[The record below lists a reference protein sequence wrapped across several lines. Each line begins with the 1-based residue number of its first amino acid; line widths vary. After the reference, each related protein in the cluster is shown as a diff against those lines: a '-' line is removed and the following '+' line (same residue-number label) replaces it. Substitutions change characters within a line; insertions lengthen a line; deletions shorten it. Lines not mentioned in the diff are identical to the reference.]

1 MVSDVPICT
10 FLSGGV
16 DSSLV
21 SAICS
26 QELKKQGKQLHTF
39 SFDFVD
45 NAKYFKANAF
55 QPSQDRPY
63 VEKMVK
69 FLDSEH
75 RFLECE
81 TKKQVELLTA
91 SVEAH
96 DLPCMADIDSSMLY
110 FCSLVKQSY
119 KVALTGECADEIF
132 GGYPWF
138 RDPEIYEKNTFPW
151 SKNFDFRLE
160 ILNPQLVH
168 LLPLEKYVACQYE
181 KTLARVPHLSREDA
195 AKKRQREISYLNTSW
210 FMTTLLD
217 RKDRMTMANG
227 LEVRVP
233 FADHRLIEYLYNVP
247 WEYKYHNQE
256 VKGLLR
262 DAFYDYLPDEVLH
275 RKKSPYPKS
284 YNPSY
289 EQMLKE
295 HLGGILKDKAQPIH
309 QLIHAEVLNKLMAS
323 SSDYG
328 KPWFGQLMAL
338 PQMYA
343 YLIEINYWLQ
353 EYQIELKFS

>member
-1 MVSDVPICT
+1 
-10 FLSGGV
+10 
-16 DSSLV
+16 
-21 SAICS
+21 
-26 QELKKQGKQLHTF
+26 
-39 SFDFVD
+39 
-45 NAKYFKANAF
+45 
-55 QPSQDRPY
+55 
-63 VEKMVK
+63 
-69 FLDSEH
+69 
-75 RFLECE
+75 
-81 TKKQVELLTA
+81 
-91 SVEAH
+91 
-96 DLPCMADIDSSMLY
+96 
-110 FCSLVKQSY
+110 
-119 KVALTGECADEIF
+119 
-132 GGYPWF
+132 
-138 RDPEIYEKNTFPW
+138 
-151 SKNFDFRLE
+151 
-160 ILNPQLVH
+160 
-168 LLPLEKYVACQYE
+168 
-181 KTLARVPHLSREDA
+181 
-195 AKKRQREISYLNTSW
+195 
-210 FMTTLLD
+210 MTTLLD